1 MYNHK
6 TTPECCSKHEHFKQ
20 IGHALTMMALGFLTN
35 MDLRF
40 FRGNGVVV
48 TLAPLDIR
56 LIVLQDTLPITHC
69 KRFGILA
76 PLIE

>member
-1 MYNHK
+1 
-6 TTPECCSKHEHFKQ
+6 
-20 IGHALTMMALGFLTN
+20 MMTLGLSTN
-35 MDLRF
+35 MDLGF
-40 FRGNGVVV
+40 FKGNGIAV

-56 LIVLQDTLPITHC
+56 LIVLQDTLPTTHC